1 MVTLP
6 AIDKFGFVI
15 FLRTSRHFATAV
27 PNINPNISQN
37 QMAATF
43 QSTFDQFVE
52 ELEVT
57 FPELAD
63 GIKAAKAFP
72 KEHLIKQFR
81 VLYRGKAMLVAV
93 RDDAFFEA
101 DVELLPGVRM
111 TPKLWGEISK
121 TTKNAIWNYLS
132 SLILLSAAD
141 SSTEEDTFWNDE
153 EFKKSMENMMAG
165 LKQAAG
171 AAGGGSGASGAAGD
185 ANPFAAFGDMGGIFT
200 KLREMAESFS
210 SAGASGAAAGGSGAA
225 GGLPEFKLP
234 ERMFK
239 GHIAK
244 MARELAEEFKPEEFG
259 ISPELLNSQDPAKV
273 FEYLQELFTKNPEK
287 LMGAAQRIAKK
298 LQTKFLRGEIR
309 REEIISEVE
318 ELMKEFSENEAFK
331 SIFGN
336 LGELLQMSAK
346 ATGNEGSE
354 RRRAVQERL
363 RKKAAEKEAKKT
375 TSAST
380 DLVAL
385 AAADAVAA
393 ALLAEE
399 DAKKKKAGKKH

>member
-1 MVTLP
+1 
-6 AIDKFGFVI
+6 
-15 FLRTSRHFATAV
+15 
-27 PNINPNISQN
+27 
-37 QMAATF
+37 MAATF
-43 QSTFDQFVE
+43 QSTFEQFVE
-52 ELEVT
+52 ELSST

-63 GIKAAKAFP
+63 GIKAARAFP
-72 KEHLIKQFR
+72 QEHLVKQFR
-81 VLYRGKAMLVAV
+81 TIYRGKAMLVAV
-93 RDDAFFEA
+93 RDEVFFEA
-101 DVELLPGVRM
+101 PVEILPGVIM

-121 TTKNAIWNYLS
+121 GTKTAIWNYLS

-153 EFKKSMENMMAG
+153 EFKRSMENMMEG
-165 LKQAAG
+165 LKAAAG
-171 AAGGGSGASGAAGD
+171 AAGAASAAGGAGAAG
-185 ANPFAAFGDMGGIFT
+185 ASNPFAAFGGGDMGGLFG

-210 SAGASGAAAGGSGAA
+210 NAAGAAGAAGGAGGA

-244 MARELAEEFKPEEFG
+244 MAKELAEEFKPEEFG
-259 ISPELLNSQDPAKV
+259 ISPELLNTQDPAKI

-298 LQTKFLRGEIR
+298 LQAKFLRGEIR
-309 REEIISEVE
+309 REEIIAEVE

-363 RKKAAEKEAKKT
+363 RKKAAEKESKKT
-375 TSAST
+375 A
-380 DLVAL
+380 LVPADAAIAA
-385 AAADAVAA
+385 AAADAAAA

-399 DAKKKKAGKKH
+399 ATKTKKKSSKK

>member
-1 MVTLP
+1 
-6 AIDKFGFVI
+6 
-15 FLRTSRHFATAV
+15 
-27 PNINPNISQN
+27 
-37 QMAATF
+37 MAATF

-171 AAGGGSGASGAAGD
+171 AASGAGD

-200 KLREMAESFS
+200 KLREMAESF
-210 SAGASGAAAGGSGAA
+210 GSGAAAGGAGGSGA

-385 AAADAVAA
+385 AAADAMAA
-393 ALLAEE
+393 SLLAEE
-399 DAKKKKAGKKH
+399 DSKKKKAGKKH

>member
-1 MVTLP
+1 MKFPTYSP
-6 AIDKFGFVI
+6 AV
-15 FLRTSRHFATAV
+15 SP
-27 PNINPNISQN
+27 PNRNITQN
-37 QMAATF
+37 QMATF

-52 ELEVT
+52 ELEAT

-63 GIKAAKAFP
+63 GIKAARAFP
-72 KEHLIKQFR
+72 KEHLAKQFR
-81 VLYRGKAMLVAV
+81 VMYRGKAMLVAV
-93 RDDAFFEA
+93 RDEEFFKTE
-101 DVELLPGVRM
+101 VEILPGVRM

-121 TTKNAIWNYLS
+121 TTKKAIWNYLS
-132 SLILLSAAD
+132 SLILLTAAD
-141 SSTEEDTFWNDE
+141 DTSEEDTFWNDE
-153 EFKKSMENMMAG
+153 EFKRCMENMMSG
-165 LKQAAG
+165 LKDAAEG
-171 AAGGGSGASGAAGD
+171 TQGGAGGP
-185 ANPFAAFGDMGGIFT
+185 NPFANFGDMGGLFE
-200 KLREMAESFS
+200 KLRGFAESFAS
-210 SAGASGAAAGGSGAA
+210 GEGSAGAGAGA
-225 GGLPEFKLP
+225 LPEFKIP

-259 ISPELLNSQDPAKV
+259 ISPELMNSQDPAKV
-273 FEYLQELFTKNPEK
+273 FEYLQELFTKHPEK
-287 LMGAAQRIAKK
+287 LMSAAQRIAKK

-309 REEIISEVE
+309 REEIIAEVE

-363 RKKAAEKEAKKT
+363 RKKAAEKDAKK
-375 TSAST
+375 SA
-380 DLVAL
+380 LVPAD
-385 AAADAVAA
+385 AAAAAAAEAAAA

-399 DAKKKKAGKKH
+399 DSKKKKSTKK

>member
-1 MVTLP
+1 
-6 AIDKFGFVI
+6 
-15 FLRTSRHFATAV
+15 
-27 PNINPNISQN
+27 
-37 QMAATF
+37 MAATF

-171 AAGGGSGASGAAGD
+171 AVGGGSGASGAAGD
-185 ANPFAAFGDMGGIFT
+185 AANPFAAFGDMGGIFT
-200 KLREMAESFS
+200 KLREMAESFG
-210 SAGASGAAAGGSGAA
+210 SAGASGAAAGGSGSGA

-385 AAADAVAA
+385 AAADAMAA
-393 ALLAEE
+393 SLLAEE
-399 DAKKKKAGKKH
+399 DAKKKKYGKKH